1 MSRLALLGRDGV
13 ILESCEGGIRSPE
26 DMQIIP
32 GSLEA
37 VARLNHAGYRV
48 AVASNQPAVQE
59 GGMDVDT
66 LNAIHARLNE
76 LLTRAG
82 GHLDALLVCP
92 HGPDAHCG
100 CHKPDTGLF
109 EEIAHRLELPLEEVP
124 LFGDDSADMEA
135 ARRLGA
141 RPFLLATGN
150 GEQTH
155 RDYSHL
161 PLYDDLTH
169 AVSSLLD
176 PR

>member
-13 ILESCEGGIRSPE
+13 ILEARHGGIRSLE
-26 DMQIIP
+26 DMHIIP

-48 AVASNQPAVQE
+48 AIASNQPALQE
-59 GGMDVDT
+59 GDLDIDT

-82 GHLDALLVCP
+82 GHLDALLICP
-92 HGPDAHCG
+92 HGPEAHCG

-109 EEIAHRLELPLEEVP
+109 EEIAHRLELPLQDVP
-124 LFGDDSADMEA
+124 LFGDDEADMEA
-135 ARRLGA
+135 ALRLQA
-141 RPFLLATGN
+141 RPFLVATGQ

-155 RDYSHL
+155 QSYPHL
-161 PLYDDLTH
+161 TLYDDLTH

-176 PR
+176 SR

>member
-13 ILESCEGGIRSPE
+13 ILEAREGGIRSLE

-37 VARLNHAGYRV
+37 IARLNHAGYRV
-48 AVASNQPAVQE
+48 AIVSNQPMLQE
-59 GGMDVDT
+59 GGLDIDT
-66 LNAIHARLNE
+66 LNRIHARLNE

-82 GHLDALLVCP
+82 GHLDALLICP

-109 EEIAHRLELPLEEVP
+109 EEIAHRLELSLEDVP
-124 LFGDDSADMEA
+124 LFGDDTADMKA
-135 ARRLGA
+135 AERLRA
-141 RPFLLATGN
+141 RPFLMATGN

-155 RDYSHL
+155 RDYPHL

-176 PR
+176 SR

>member
-1 MSRLALLGRDGV
+1 MTRLALLGRDGV
-13 ILESCEGGIRSPE
+13 ILESREGGICSLE

-48 AVASNQPAVQE
+48 AVASNQPALQE
-59 GGMDVDT
+59 GGLDIDT
-66 LNAIHARLNE
+66 LNAVHARLNE

-92 HGPDAHCG
+92 HGPKARCG

-109 EEIAHRLELPLEEVP
+109 EEIAHRLDLSLEGVP
-124 LFGDDSADMEA
+124 VFGDDSADMDA
-135 ARRLGA
+135 AHRLRA

-155 RDYSHL
+155 RSYPHL
-161 PLYDDLTH
+161 ALYDDLTH

-176 PR
+176 PQ